1 MSAIKSSGFSS
12 AAKCPAHAPNSP
24 ILLTSCTL
32 RVTTLHVIFAS
43 QPQQFCKSKGQLHV
57 SAHSPPAG
65 MTVQRLRL
73 YCLAH
78 QDFGY
83 VQISLGNTAMAVGA
97 CMHHQSQAEGYAEV
111 APHKAAR

>member
-1 MSAIKSSGFSS
+1 
-12 AAKCPAHAPNSP
+12 
-24 ILLTSCTL
+24 
-32 RVTTLHVIFAS
+32 
-43 QPQQFCKSKGQLHV
+43 
-57 SAHSPPAG
+57 

-97 CMHHQSQAEGYAEV
+97 CMQHRHQMRMRFIYYSNLDVWQLKCHTLWHSTAEGAFIGDDHV
-111 APHKAAR
+111 AV